1 MRILIM
7 LIVGCFIISPTFAD
21 STLKPIT
28 DLSEFSVDNGSN
40 TIGWNNQRPEQK
52 EALSQFYRSMNQSVS
67 PTTTID
73 RQQNANELRRMNPQQ
88 RQQLF
93 LNYIQQNR

>member
-1 MRILIM
+1 MRILIV
-7 LIVGCFIISPTFAD
+7 LIVGCFIISPTFAE

-28 DLSEFSVDNGSN
+28 DLSEFSVNSGSD

-52 EALSQFYRSMNQSVS
+52 KALNQFYGSMNQSAS
-67 PTTTID
+67 PAPAIE
-73 RQQNANELRRMNPQQ
+73 RQQHAQELRRMNPQQ